1 MSFFFGRCETP
12 VLISCYKLLFWDLY
26 LFHFLIS
33 YALSVGNISMYLAGH
48 LGRDKT
54 TQKIAD
60 RFYWKNLW
68 NDAREFVQQCD
79 ICQRT
84 NDAKFQKQAAPL
96 HPIPVKSKVWN
107 QVCRVT
113 RLTRVYCISTNRLY
127 SISTL

>member
-1 MSFFFGRCETP
+1 MPGINHETTEP
-12 VLISCYKLLFWDLY
+12 VYGNLLVL
-26 LFHFLIS
+26 
-33 YALSVGNISMYLAGH
+33 MYLDGH

-68 NDAREFVQQCD
+68 YDAREFVQQCN

-84 NDAKFQKQAAPL
+84 NDAKFQKQAAPF
-96 HPIPVKSKVWN
+96 HPIPVKSKVLN

-127 SISTL
+127 YSITS